1 MHRQARPLVLA
12 AGLLG
17 GMSWVAHLF
26 VDAAPLWW
34 AGAALL
40 ALAAG
45 LVGARLAQVPW
56 LAVIAGISTAALF
69 WSLVE
74 LARDAGS
81 DPRVAEGVVG
91 ACAAL
96 LVGVATVL
104 WRPVEGSEPRPH
116 GRHESP
122 RGSGRGHGNHRG

>member
-26 VDAAPLWW
+26 VDATVLWW
-34 AGAALL
+34 AGAVLL
-40 ALAAG
+40 AVAAG
-45 LVGARLAQVPW
+45 LVGARLAQMPW
-56 LAVIAGISTAALF
+56 LAVIAGIGTAALC

-74 LARDAGS
+74 LARDVGS

-91 ACAAL
+91 ASAAL
-96 LVGVATVL
+96 LVGIATML
-104 WRPVEGSEPRPH
+104 RSAGGGGARPH
-116 GRHESP
+116 GRHESV
-122 RGSGRGHGNHRG
+122 RGPGNHRG